1 MKGKPELQRKRALFD
16 TFSALGKSMVG
27 KYHRASIITRA
38 SGVSLLL
45 TIFERRLS
53 TKRDTVGYNYESSP
67 SSIQSILVE
76 RHTF

>member
-27 KYHRASIITRA
+27 KYHRGSSITRA

-45 TIFERRLS
+45 PIFERRLS
-53 TKRDTVGYNYESSP
+53 TKRDTVVSNEST
-67 SSIQSILVE
+67 IQ
-76 RHTF
+76 